1 MLEDIFF
8 LSLKKRG
15 NVNFWFYKGPLRF
28 RIYKVTFYNQYF
40 YMTQHK
46 MVMVNSRLLFKSD
59 MLYLRGVTAPGFFFF
74 FYSFAYW
81 KEEATM
87 QSTFVTIENRIMAF
101 GLICFNSAIDIMP
114 KSIWTYGNWRLSFS
128 SIIFCFCFWYLFCF
142 FLHFCQFLSL
152 SSQGKK
158 VSPRFSEVCL
168 IFHLICNVHFGL
180 FNPYC
185 LWV

>member
-1 MLEDIFF
+1 
-8 LSLKKRG
+8 
-15 NVNFWFYKGPLRF
+15 
-28 RIYKVTFYNQYF
+28 
-40 YMTQHK
+40 MTQHK

-59 MLYLRGVTAPGFFFF
+59 MLYLRGVTAPGFFF

-128 SIIFCFCFWYLFCF
+128 SNLVFKIRNVLNVKTLFREDICKRVVDD
-142 FLHFCQFLSL
+142 LEPLSKTRI
-152 SSQGKK
+152 SQ
-158 VSPRFSEVCL
+158 PIL
-168 IFHLICNVHFGL
+168 ISNDSAML
-180 FNPYC
+180 F
-185 LWV
+185 